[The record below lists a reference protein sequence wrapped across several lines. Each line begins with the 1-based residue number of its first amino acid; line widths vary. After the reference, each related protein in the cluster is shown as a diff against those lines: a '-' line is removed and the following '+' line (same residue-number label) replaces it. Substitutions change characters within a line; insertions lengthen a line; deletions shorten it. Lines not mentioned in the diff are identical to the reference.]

1 MASQETPTSPAV
13 TPEVVDQHPPGNG
26 HAKDALALKPQA
38 APLVVTDFNP
48 DDPVSMYM
56 NTSVFAQLQRVGKMM
71 AYSQLVPAH
80 LQGED
85 HVADCALVAAQ
96 AFRWRMDPLAV
107 AAHTFVLDGKLGYEG
122 KLVAAVINTSGR
134 LKAPLRYLY
143 SGDKG
148 KPSRSVTVVGTLR
161 GEDEARDVDGDVM
174 GWATDRKGSPWSK
187 PQQHDQQLAYRGAR
201 EWARRHAPE
210 LMLGIQTE
218 DDIAAI
224 VERERPALAKDVTP
238 PAPQAAPAPDPLLS
252 MAAGQQPA
260 SVVEAPKPEPAPDTT
275 LPQRTAK
282 PKKEAP
288 EPVQAPEPTK
298 PVAEPCPHAL
308 ARSTSMQN
316 GGRLSICGCGVEF
329 INGEEIA
336 PLAGPEE

>member
-1 MASQETPTSPAV
+1 MASQETPTTSPAV
-13 TPEVVDQHPPGNG
+13 TPEVVDQPAPNGNG

-38 APLVVTDFNP
+38 PPLVVTDFNP

-148 KPSRSVTVVGTLR
+148 KPSRSVTVVGTLK

-238 PAPQAAPAPDPLLS
+238 HAPQAAPAPDPLLA
-252 MAAGQQPA
+252 MAAGQQTA
-260 SVVEAPKPEPAPDTT
+260 AVVEAPKPEPAPDTT
-275 LPQRTAK
+275 LPPRAAK
-282 PKKEAP
+282 AKKEAGP
-288 EPVQAPEPTK
+288 KPAGPPADACAHNMARALSQENHSQVTCPCGEAGADFFDGEPVRQP
-298 PVAEPCPHAL
+298 
-308 ARSTSMQN
+308 
-316 GGRLSICGCGVEF
+316 
-329 INGEEIA
+329 GEE
-336 PLAGPEE
+336 G